1 MAYLRR
7 EVHCYLTVGDFR
19 RLKQEAAAREVSVSK
34 CAADC
39 LREYFAL
46 RVDMASAVASP
57 GQPGQPHQG
66 LIHSILARTEERLA
80 ATLDAQGERTAELH
94 RTLQAL
100 EAMLDRLTLLYLI
113 HTPELPDDMKDG
125 AVATAKRRYSNWRR
139 AVDRLIR
146 AGGLNGHAATATTA
160 EDPG

>member
-1 MAYLRR
+1 MTYLRR
-7 EVHCYLTVGDFR
+7 EVHSYLSVGDFR
-19 RLKQEAAAREVSVSK
+19 RLKQEAAAREISVSK

-46 RVDMASAVASP
+46 RVEMASAIVSP
-57 GQPGQPHQG
+57 GQPGEPHHG

-80 ATLDAQGERTAELH
+80 ATIDAQGEQTAHLH
-94 RTLQAL
+94 QALQTL

-113 HTPELPDDMKDG
+113 HTPELPDEMKDG

-146 AGGLNGHAATATTA
+146 AGGANGGSSALVTT
-160 EDPG
+160 EEQG

>member
-1 MAYLRR
+1 MASLRK

-57 GQPGQPHQG
+57 GQPGQPQHG

-80 ATLDAQGERTAELH
+80 ATLDAHAERTTELH
-94 RTLQAL
+94 HALHGL

-113 HTPELPDDMKDG
+113 HTPELPDDLKDG
-125 AVATAKRRYSNWRR
+125 AVATAKRRYGNWRR

-146 AGGLNGHAATATTA
+146 AGGVNGVTGAAG
-160 EDPG
+160 EDQA